1 MATPGGQMPM
11 FWSKKNWKI
20 SFFVS
25 SNGSISGVIDKV
37 FFYFLYIYFK
47 FSFLVECLLPNE
59 EPTPMRWIRGLSLNY
74 LKIWIP
80 SYLKAPPPLF
90 WHLQNPQGVDMPGQ
104 LQLFGNLFG
113 RDTIMLHFHSVFVAV
128 LSNQMVQI
136 EELLTN
142 PWYFGSFRVK
152 IWVLDPLWW
161 SYRETLPIVCGFILN
176 EYYNALF

>member
-47 FSFLVECLLPNE
+47 FSFLVEYLLPNE

-80 SYLKAPPPLF
+80 SYL
-90 WHLQNPQGVDMPGQ
+90 
-104 LQLFGNLFG
+104 LFGNLFG

-142 PWYFGSFRVK
+142 PWYYGYLTPCGGLTESHSLLF
-152 IWVLDPLWW
+152 W
-161 SYRETLPIVCGFILN
+161 GFILN

>member
-1 MATPGGQMPM
+1 MATLGGQMPM

-47 FSFLVECLLPNE
+47 FSFLVEYLLPNE

-80 SYLKAPPPLF
+80 SYLKAPPPYFDTCKTPRVLIC
-90 WHLQNPQGVDMPGQ
+90 
-104 LQLFGNLFG
+104 
-113 RDTIMLHFHSVFVAV
+113 RDT
-128 LSNQMVQI
+128 
-136 EELLTN
+136 
-142 PWYFGSFRVK
+142 
-152 IWVLDPLWW
+152 
-161 SYRETLPIVCGFILN
+161 SYCLVIYLEETLSCFISIVFLW
-176 EYYNALF
+176 LFCQTKWFKLRSY